1 MTPRVLVTGAGGFV
15 CRHIVRALLD
25 TGFAV
30 TAVDRAFDPDLRHQW
45 ANRVECVEADASDLP
60 NIPVDYVIH
69 GAAIT
74 ADPNQARQTP
84 EDNLRANLDPALN
97 VLAWAQRHQVRRTVL
112 ISSSAVYRATEPGP
126 VTEDMPAMPLGLYA
140 VAKHTL
146 ETLAETLR
154 TQYGRDVIAV
164 RLSNVY
170 GPAEQPRATRPRTS
184 LIGTMVREA
193 LEANVI
199 NVPAYEAARDWTFAP
214 DIGRAIGGLLRA
226 NQLSHHLYNVAAEQ
240 VLSPFEIVEAIHI
253 YLPNVQTNVVWEQP
267 ADKLAL
273 TRRGYLSHERLQRD
287 TGFNRWTSLAD
298 GIRQTIAWQ
307 RDHRVHTELT
317 P

>member
-1 MTPRVLVTGAGGFV
+1 MMPRVLVTGAGGFV
-15 CRHIVRALLD
+15 CRHIVTALLD

-30 TAVDRAFDPDLRHQW
+30 TAVDRAFDPDLRHHW
-45 ANRVECVEADASDLP
+45 ANRVEMIEADASDLP
-60 NIPVDYVIH
+60 DTSVDYVIH

-74 ADPNQARQTP
+74 ADPNQAGQTP

-97 VLAWAQRHQVRRTVL
+97 VLAWAQRQHARRTVL
-112 ISSSAVYRATEPGP
+112 ISSSAVYRVTDPGP
-126 VTEDMPAMPLGLYA
+126 VSEAMPAAPFGLYA

-146 ETLAETLR
+146 EALAETLHA
-154 TQYGRDVIAV
+154 QYGRDVIAA
-164 RLSNVY
+164 RLSNIY
-170 GPAEQPRATRPRTS
+170 GPAEQPRATRPRTG

-193 LEANVI
+193 LETNTVTI
-199 NVPAYEAARDWTFAP
+199 PAYEAARDWTFAP
-214 DIGRAIGGLLRA
+214 DIGRAIGALLRA
-226 NQLSHHLYNVAAEQ
+226 NHLAHHLYNVAAEQ

-253 YLPNVQTNVVWEQP
+253 YLPHVQTNMVLEQP
-267 ADKLAL
+267 ADKLPL
-273 TRRGYLSHERLQRD
+273 TRRGYLSSERLRQD

-307 RDHRVHTELT
+307 RDHRVHTELA